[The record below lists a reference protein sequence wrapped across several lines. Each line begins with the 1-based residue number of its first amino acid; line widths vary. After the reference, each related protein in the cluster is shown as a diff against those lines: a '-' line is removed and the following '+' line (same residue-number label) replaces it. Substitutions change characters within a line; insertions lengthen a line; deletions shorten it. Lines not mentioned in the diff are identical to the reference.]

1 MRLWIQNRDDVTSN
15 YQSFIRIYPLCSAHA
30 KCGLEVSHNC
40 KSFVGNVYMVV
51 SDTWNC
57 DRL

>member
-1 MRLWIQNRDDVTSN
+1 M
-15 YQSFIRIYPLCSAHA
+15 HA

-51 SDTWNC
+51 SDTWYMI
-57 DRL
+57 DGLPLL